1 MDLITEI
8 TNKVSALSPEQ
19 QREALAL
26 IEKLA
31 AKQDESHLAARSNRE
46 PLKGATARDGKESV
60 TAEEIETARRE
71 MWSGFYDDED
81 GE

>member
-8 TNKVSALSPEQ
+8 TSKVSALSPAQ

-31 AKQDESHLAARSNRE
+31 AKQDQSRRAARSNQT
-46 PLKGATARDGKESV
+46 PLKGATARDGKESA

-71 MWSGFYDDED
+71 MWSGFYDDEG